1 MDTNR
6 SKNEA
11 AEKLLAGYNCAQAVL
26 YSACDRLRFDKDT
39 ALKLACGFG
48 AGMAREEEVC
58 GAVSGAI
65 LAIGLRHGRGENED
79 RAKTEETYARTR
91 EFIEAFKARHGTL
104 ICRELIRCDLRTAEG
119 QRFFKENDLIHHT
132 CAACV
137 QTAQELVEKAL

>member
-26 YSACDRLRFDKDT
+26 YTTCDRLKLDKNT

-65 LAIGLRHGRGENED
+65 MAIGLKYGRGENED
-79 RAKTEETYARTR
+79 RAKTEETYAKTR
-91 EFIEAFKARHGTL
+91 EFIKAFKERHSTI
-104 ICRELIRCDLRTAEG
+104 ICRDLIRCDLRTPEG
-119 QRFFKENDLIHHT
+119 QRYYKENDLIHHT
-132 CAACV
+132 CAWCV
-137 QTAQELVEKAL
+137 QTAQELVEKAV